1 MIGSHDTFTYLKPC
15 NTIFNIGKRWW
26 KTQCK
31 TIEEQY
37 KFGVRFFDIRV
48 CFDLDKDIPCRYCWR
63 YCHGIVNFNGYK
75 RTLNDIC
82 LYMKSYFPEAIYRI
96 VLEKGNSSV
105 IDLFT
110 TEAEYLCKHYPN
122 LWRVDIKSTGNW
134 MGSVC
139 NNNQNFYDRGYKFA
153 LVDVWSLPA
162 YELHG
167 FLTIKNFYKINL
179 KKEAMRINRS
189 LSFFNDKASLQKMI
203 DDKEHLYFIDYCTNE
218 Y

>member
-15 NTIFNIGKRWW
+15 NSIYKLGSRWW

-48 CFDLDKDIPCRYCWR
+48 CLDKDIHWR
-63 YCHGIVNFNGYK
+63 YCHGIVNFNKYE

-110 TEAEYLCKHYPN
+110 IEAEDLCKNYPN

-134 MGSVC
+134 MGSIC
-139 NNNQNFYDRGYKFA
+139 NNNQNLYDRGYKFA
-153 LVDVWSLPA
+153 LVDVWSPPA

-167 FLTIKNFYKINL
+167 FVATSNFYKINL
-179 KKEAMRINRS
+179 RKEAMKINKS
-189 LSFFNDKASLQKMI
+189 LPFFNDKVSLQKMI
-203 DDKEHLYFIDYCTNE
+203 KDKKHLYFIDYCTNK

>member
-15 NTIFNIGKRWW
+15 NSIYKLCSRWW

-31 TIEEQY
+31 SIEEQY
-37 KFGVRFFDIRV
+37 AFGVRFFDIRV
-48 CFDLDKDIPCRYCWR
+48 CLDKDMYWT
-63 YCHGIVNFNGYK
+63 YCHGLVNFIKYERN
-75 RTLNDIC
+75 LNDIC

-110 TEAEYLCKHYPN
+110 IETEDLCKNYPN

-134 MGSVC
+134 MGSIC
-139 NNNQNFYDRGYKFA
+139 NNNQNLYDRGYKFA
-153 LVDVWSLPA
+153 LVDVWSPPA

-167 FLTIKNFYKINL
+167 FVTAFNFYKINL
-179 KKEAMRINRS
+179 RKEAMKINKS
-189 LSFFNDKASLQKMI
+189 LPFFNDKVSLQKMI
-203 DDKEHLYFIDYCTNE
+203 NDKEHLYFIDYCTNK